1 MCILVYVFFSLFPPP
16 CCGGGGEWVGCVD
29 DGVKAG
35 GHSQTKGDTSA
46 AWDWDTIIPPQIP
59 HPHLS
64 SLFQKQK
71 TKQTNTAIVILPS
84 LPQEANVY
92 LTRGDRIN
100 LCTSTLTHNLTL
112 RPASLSVQ
120 EKCVFVFFCFFFSFF
135 VFFSLFWGSLL
146 LLLGKGKGLFHCVCL
161 YFFNMG
167 TEIGGEVW

>member
-1 MCILVYVFFSLFPPP
+1 MCILVYVFFFSLPPP
-16 CCGGGGEWVGCVD
+16 AVEAVVSGWAVLMMVWKQEVTARP
-29 DGVKAG
+29 KET
-35 GHSQTKGDTSA
+35 HLQPEIEIPSS
-46 AWDWDTIIPPQIP
+46 PPQIP

-120 EKCVFVFFCFFFSFF
+120 EKCVFVFFVFFPFLSFF
-135 VFFSLFWGSLL
+135 LSSGVLFFYCW
-146 LLLGKGKGLFHCVCL
+146 GKGKDFFIVCVCIFL
-161 YFFNMG
+161 IW
-167 TEIGGEVW
+167 EQK

>member
-16 CCGGGGEWVGCVD
+16 AVEAVVSGWAVLMMVWKQEVTARP
-29 DGVKAG
+29 KET
-35 GHSQTKGDTSA
+35 HLQPEIEIPSS
-46 AWDWDTIIPPQIP
+46 PPQIP

>member
-1 MCILVYVFFSLFPPP
+1 MCILVYVFFPLFPP

-46 AWDWDTIIPPQIP
+46 AWDTIISPPQIP

-120 EKCVFVFFCFFFSFF
+120 EKCVFVFFCFFPFLS
-135 VFFSLFWGSLL
+135 FFSLFWGSLL

>member
-1 MCILVYVFFSLFPPP
+1 MCILVYVFFPLFPP

-46 AWDWDTIIPPQIP
+46 AWDTIISPPPQIP

-120 EKCVFVFFCFFFSFF
+120 EKCVFVFFCFFSFF
-135 VFFSLFWGSLL
+135 VFFFSLL
-146 LLLGKGKGLFHCVCL
+146 GFSSFIVGERERTFSLCVFV
-161 YFFNMG
+161 FF
-167 TEIGGEVW
+167 

>member
-1 MCILVYVFFSLFPPP
+1 MCILVYVFFSSLPPHLLWRRW
-16 CCGGGGEWVGCVD
+16 WVGGLCWWWCESRR
-29 DGVKAG
+29 
-35 GHSQTKGDTSA
+35 SQPDQRRHICSLRLRYHHP
-46 AWDWDTIIPPQIP
+46 PPQIP

-120 EKCVFVFFCFFFSFF
+120 EKCVFFFLFCLFFSLLGFSSFIVGERERTFSLCVF
-135 VFFSLFWGSLL
+135 VFF
-146 LLLGKGKGLFHCVCL
+146 
-161 YFFNMG
+161 
-167 TEIGGEVW
+167 

>member
-1 MCILVYVFFSLFPPP
+1 MYSCVCFFPLFPPT
-16 CCGGGGEWVGCVD
+16 CCGGGGEWVVCVD

-46 AWDWDTIIPPQIP
+46 AWDWDTIIPPPRYLI
-59 HPHLS
+59 PHLS

-120 EKCVFVFFCFFFSFF
+120 EKCVFFFLFCLFFSLLGFSSFIVGERERTFSLCVF
-135 VFFSLFWGSLL
+135 VFF
-146 LLLGKGKGLFHCVCL
+146 
-161 YFFNMG
+161 
-167 TEIGGEVW
+167 

>member
-1 MCILVYVFFSLFPPP
+1 MYSCVCFFFSLPPP
-16 CCGGGGEWVGCVD
+16 AVEAVVSGWAVLMMVWKQEVTARP
-29 DGVKAG
+29 KET
-35 GHSQTKGDTSA
+35 HLQPEIEIPSS
-46 AWDWDTIIPPQIP
+46 PPQIP

-120 EKCVFVFFCFFFSFF
+120 EKCVFVFFGVFFSFF
-135 VFFSLFWGSLL
+135 CLFFSLLGFSSFIVGERERTFSL
-146 LLLGKGKGLFHCVCL
+146 CVFV
-161 YFFNMG
+161 FF
-167 TEIGGEVW
+167 

>member
-1 MCILVYVFFSLFPPP
+1 MYSCVCFFFLSSPP

-120 EKCVFVFFCFFFSFF
+120 EKCVFVFFWFFFPFLSFF
-135 VFFSLFWGSLL
+135 LSSGVLFFYCW
-146 LLLGKGKGLFHCVCL
+146 GKGKDFFIVCVCIFL
-161 YFFNMG
+161 IW
-167 TEIGGEVW
+167 EQK